1 MSYYFWLFL
10 GPTETLDFLV
20 SKRMKKRSQ
29 TSSISGKQ
37 VSTTAFAGEAVHE
50 KYLKHFNPFNES
62 NRDQSNTCIARRSDF
77 FQPRSGMRS
86 GRKQVTANTGLQ
98 GNYTNEL
105 QIRPKKQQHIYMSKQ
120 PLDVSDWQGYW
131 LTLTYAHDQITKTRE
146 WWKMTILYQY
156 VKLQDSSQDYL
167 TL

>member
-1 MSYYFWLFL
+1 MSYFTKVFL

-20 SKRMKKRSQ
+20 SKRMKKRTQ
-29 TSSISGKQ
+29 TSSISSKQ
-37 VSTTAFAGEAVHE
+37 VSTRAFAGEAVHE

-62 NRDQSNTCIARRSDF
+62 NRDQSNTCIARRSEF
-77 FQPRSGMRS
+77 CEPRSGMRS

-105 QIRPKKQQHIYMSKQ
+105 QIRPKKNKPQHMYMSKQ

-131 LTLTYAHDQITKTRE
+131 LTLTHNQITKTRE